1 MKIFQWFL
9 IALLLLSPYKANAYR
24 DTNSYDGNIFP
35 IYAGNGAIV
44 PPKTTL
50 KDSLK
55 NKRVSIL
62 FFYLDDSSDS
72 KAMAPVI
79 SGLDLIWRENID
91 IIALTTDELQNEEK
105 SDLPTEP
112 NFYWNGLIPQTIIL
126 DSNGQVKFDKNGMVD
141 FGDLNKII
149 SKSTGL
155 ESDENSS
162 FTVEAFNEYNSTIS
176 ETKEADLKS
185 EEPEESEV
193 KEETKE
199 AELKSEEPEESEVK
213 EETKETKNN

>member
-50 KDSLK
+50 KDALK

-62 FFYLDDSSDS
+62 FFYLDDSSYS

-112 NFYWNGLIPQTIIL
+112 NFYWNGLIPQTIVL

-149 SKSTGL
+149 SDSTGL
-155 ESDENSS
+155 GSDKNSS

-176 ETKEADLKS
+176 ETKEAELKS
-185 EEPEESEV
+185 DEPEESEV

-199 AELKSEEPEESEVK
+199 S
-213 EETKETKNN
+213 KNN

>member
-9 IALLLLSPYKANAYR
+9 IALILLSPYKANAYR

-50 KDSLK
+50 KDSLN

-62 FFYLDDSSDS
+62 FLYLDDSSDS

-91 IIALTTDELQNEEK
+91 IIALTTDELQNEEALK
-105 SDLPTEP
+105 EPNQP

-126 DSNGQVKFDKNGMVD
+126 DGNGEIKFYQNGMVD
-141 FGDLNKII
+141 FGELNNIL
-149 SKSTGL
+149 SESTGIKV
-155 ESDENSS
+155 NSNS
-162 FTVEAFNEYNSTIS
+162 KFTVEAFNEYNSTIS
-176 ETKEADLKS
+176 EEKDLN
-185 EEPEESEV
+185 
-193 KEETKE
+193 TD
-199 AELKSEEPEESEVK
+199 
-213 EETKETKNN
+213 

>member
-9 IALLLLSPYKANAYR
+9 IALILLSPYKANAYR

-50 KDSLK
+50 KDSLN

-62 FFYLDDSSDS
+62 FFYLDDSSHS

-105 SDLPTEP
+105 SDQPTEP
-112 NFYWNGLIPQTIIL
+112 NFYWNGLIPQTIII
-126 DSNGQVKFDKNGMVD
+126 DSNGQIKFDKNGMAD
-141 FGDLNKII
+141 FGEMNKII
-149 SKSTGL
+149 SQSTGI
-155 ESDENSS
+155 ETDKNSS

-176 ETKEADLKS
+176 ETKESEVTLEEPEYSEVREESKEAEVTL
-185 EEPEESEV
+185 EEPEE
-193 KEETKE
+193 
-199 AELKSEEPEESEVK
+199 
-213 EETKETKNN
+213 TKNN